1 MNKTFDA
8 VLKYVAIAAIVGT
21 LFVPMVKVDYL
32 FFPFITGKA
41 FAFRTF
47 VGIGLVAYL
56 TLIFRDSSYLPKRNV
71 LFWAT
76 TLFTVVLGA
85 ATIFSENPYRSF
97 WSNFERMEGYVTILY
112 LYILFIITSSVMRT
126 KEIWYSTLSI
136 SLATSIA
143 VGLSGFA
150 DYTET
155 AGVFVVRIAGW
166 LGNSTYLGIYSLIH
180 AFISVFLISRLSKE
194 YKINERPGLYL
205 LLSAIGV
212 FNLVVMYN
220 TGTRGA
226 VVGLAIAVFVWS
238 VLISI
243 FEREN
248 VVLRKSAIGILVV
261 SLITIVTLGV
271 TKNTDFVKNNPLLY
285 RFASLVTTDISSII
299 ENQGRSRTL
308 LWGIAKEGV
317 TEKPLLG
324 WGQENFSYV
333 FGKYYDPKIYDQ
345 EQWFDRT
352 HNVFLDW
359 LIAGG
364 FLGLLSYL
372 LLFVAALYIVWKS
385 KDWSV
390 LDKGLITALFVAY
403 FVHNIFVFDNLTSYI
418 LFFILLAYI
427 SQFGGNENKGTS
439 YVTDDGITYII
450 LVAAISLVGF
460 VSYYTVVKPY
470 MASRTLIEGLIS
482 FQPGADSLLGKRA
495 TTYEGRL
502 TYFKDALAYNTFA
515 KPEILERLAEVT
527 PQVIAGIKD
536 KKIVE
541 EYVSL
546 IDSNYREIIKE
557 STGDHR
563 APLLYAIF
571 LQRVGLL
578 NESLK
583 YIEQAETNAPKK
595 QSLLYQKGLVLIMM
609 GRAPEAIEIYQ
620 HAFELEPKNGEAK
633 VYLAIAYMYNNNIAK
648 VREILGDDT
657 QLLSDMKLLQVAE
670 SLKKY
675 DFIIEVAQKK
685 IKEDPNNAQF
695 RVSLAAVYLKMG
707 RNYDAV
713 DQIKK
718 AIEIE
723 PAFKS
728 QGEMYIQEI
737 QSGRNP
743 AQ

>member
-8 VLKYVAIAAIVGT
+8 VLKYVAIAAIVGA

-56 TLIFRDSSYLPKRNV
+56 TLIFRDSSYLPRRNV
-71 LFWAT
+71 LFWVT

-112 LYILFIITSSVMRT
+112 LYIFFIIASSVIRT
-126 KEIWYSTLSI
+126 KEIWYAVLSI
-136 SLATSIA
+136 SLAASIA
-143 VGLSGFA
+143 VGLSGFG
-150 DYTET
+150 DYSEN
-155 AGVFVVRIAGW
+155 AGASVVRIAGW

-180 AFISVFLISRLSKE
+180 AFIAAFLVSRLSKD
-194 YKINERPGLYL
+194 YKISERPGLYL
-205 LLSAIGV
+205 LLAAIGA

-226 VVGLAIAVFVWS
+226 VVGLGVSVLVWS
-238 VLISI
+238 VLVSI
-243 FEREN
+243 FEKKN
-248 VVLRKSAIGILVV
+248 AVLKKSAIGILVAA
-261 SLITIVTLGV
+261 LITIVSLGV
-271 TKNTDFVKNNPLLY
+271 TKNTEFVKNNPLLY
-285 RFASLVTTDISSII
+285 RFASLVTTDVSSII

-317 TEKPLLG
+317 AEKPLLG

-364 FLGLLSYL
+364 FLGLISYL

-385 KDWSV
+385 KEWSV
-390 LDKGLITALFVAY
+390 LDKSLMTALFVAY

-460 VSYYTVVKPY
+460 VSYHTVVKPY

-515 KPEILERLAEVT
+515 KVEILERLVDVT
-527 PQVIAGIKD
+527 PQVLTGIKD
-536 KKIVE
+536 KKVIE
-541 EYVSL
+541 EYMSL
-546 IDSNYREIIKE
+546 IDTNYQEIIKNNV
-557 STGDHR
+557 GDHR
-563 APLLYAIF
+563 APLLYGTF
-571 LQRVGLL
+571 LQKVGLL
-578 NESLK
+578 QESLK
-583 YIEQAETNAPKK
+583 YIEIAEKSAPNK

-620 HAFELEPKNGEAK
+620 HALELEPKNGEAK

-675 DFIIEVAQKK
+675 EFIIEVAQKK

-723 PAFKS
+723 PAFKA